1 MFVEPGA
8 DGTLHIVLRGE
19 LDILSV
25 EALQPEIEAA
35 LAYEASLVVVEAAEL
50 AYVDSSGL
58 AVLLRLARRH
68 GDLEVRHA
76 SNILRQ
82 AITAAGLAGRLRL
95 ASGPRPD
102 RRRQFPA
109 ELLSVRDAR
118 TFVLEA
124 LRDVE
129 RAVRELAAV
138 LVAELATNAVLHAK
152 SAFEV
157 AILITVD
164 IVRVEVADEGPGTPV
179 LVEPDLD
186 SEMGRGLKMV
196 DGLAS
201 HWGVQSRV
209 GDSSKTVWFELQR
222 PDPAAALRNGAGE
235 LDTTPEP

>member
-25 EALQPEIEAA
+25 EALQPEIAAA
-35 LAYEASLVVVEAAEL
+35 LAYEASLVVVDAAEL
-50 AYVDSSGL
+50 TYVDSSGL
-58 AVLLRLARRH
+58 AVLLRLSRRY

-76 SNILRQ
+76 SNIVRQ
-82 AITAAGLAGRLRL
+82 AIGAAGLAVPLRL
-95 ASGPRPD
+95 VTAQRPD

-109 ELLSVRDAR
+109 ELLSVRESR

-152 SAFEV
+152 SA
-157 AILITVD
+157 ILITAD
-164 IVRVEVADEGPGTPV
+164 IVRAEVADEGPGTPV
-179 LVEPDLD
+179 LVDPDLD

-201 HWGVQSRV
+201 RWGVQSRT
-209 GDSSKTVWFELQR
+209 GDESKTVWFELRR
-222 PDPAAALRNGAGE
+222 PDPAAGLRQDSGE
-235 LDTTPEP
+235 LDTTP